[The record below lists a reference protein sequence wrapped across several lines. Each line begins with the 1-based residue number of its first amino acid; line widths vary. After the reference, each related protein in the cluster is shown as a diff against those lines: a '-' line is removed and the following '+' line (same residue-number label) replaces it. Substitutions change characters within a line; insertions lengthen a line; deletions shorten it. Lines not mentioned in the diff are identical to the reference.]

1 MDRAPRRIHLI
12 LRGTH
17 REAVKLTDL
26 SEVTAVSIDET
37 SSERGHEYV
46 TLVADEAERRV
57 IFVTEGKSADAV
69 EAFGKHLAAHR
80 GNVENIKN
88 VCIDM
93 SPAFI
98 RGVSDHLPNAT
109 ITFDKFHVVAHAS
122 KAVDE
127 MRRQEQRKDPSL
139 KGLRWTLLKDRSKL
153 EPEQR
158 ADLDALVAQYTTNR
172 VARAWHYREQLQ
184 DILDRKKPNVVE
196 AMLRQW
202 CTNVMRS
209 TVEPM
214 KKVAALIRNHLDGIL
229 AWFRTRPTNGF
240 IEALNGL
247 FQAAT
252 RKARGYTQF
261 KTTRTVI
268 FLIAGK
274 LDFTAINPHL
284 AAGRRLLSPKAA

>member
-1 MDRAPRRIHLI
+1 MTGVQTCALPI
-12 LRGTH
+12 
-17 REAVKLTDL
+17 
-26 SEVTAVSIDET
+26 
-37 SSERGHEYV
+37 Y
-46 TLVADEAERRV
+46 
-57 IFVTEGKSADAV
+57 
-69 EAFGKHLAAHR
+69 LALHG
-80 GNVENIKN
+80 GNVEKIKN

-153 EPEQR
+153 QPEQL

-172 VARAWHYREQLQ
+172 VARAWLYREQLR
-184 DILDRKKPNVVE
+184 DILDRKQPNVVE

-209 TVEPM
+209 KVEPM
-214 KKVAALIRNHLDGIL
+214 KNVAALIRNHLDGIL
-229 AWFRTRPTNGF
+229 AWSRTRQTNGF
-240 IEALNGL
+240 IEAINGL
-247 FQAAT
+247 FQAAK

-261 KTTRTVI
+261 KTIRTVI
-268 FLIAGK
+268 FLIVGK
-274 LDFTAINPHL
+274 LDFTPINPHL
-284 AAGRRLLSPKAA
+284 AAGRRILSPKAP